1 MKKKSLD
8 YRKVLILGSVT
19 IIFLSI
25 LELALM
31 ILLKNVIETVA
42 ITEISNSQLYVLL
55 LFTCLL
61 VWVIISQLPNVLF
74 DFINRTKEAY
84 NKLKK

>member
-31 ILLKNVIETVA
+31 ILLKNVIKTVA

>member
-25 LELALM
+25 LELALI
-31 ILLKNVIETVA
+31 ILLKNVIKMVA
-42 ITEISNSQLYVLL
+42 ITEISNSQLYGLL
-55 LFTCLL
+55 LSTCLL
-61 VWVIISQLPNVLF
+61 VWVIIFQLPNVLF

>member
-31 ILLKNVIETVA
+31 ILLKNVIKTVA
-42 ITEISNSQLYVLL
+42 ITEISNSQLYGLL
-55 LFTCLL
+55 LSTCLL
-61 VWVIISQLPNVLF
+61 VWVIIFQLPNVLF

>member
-31 ILLKNVIETVA
+31 ILLKNVIKMVA

-55 LFTCLL
+55 LSTCLL
-61 VWVIISQLPNVLF
+61 VWVIIFQLPNVLF

>member
-31 ILLKNVIETVA
+31 ILLKNVIKTVA

-61 VWVIISQLPNVLF
+61 VWVIISQLPNLLF